1 MTRAITTYTVAGTP
15 VPCWCDIAQVSLM
28 TGKTVDDVTM
38 VRAQMVIE
46 NETECFADAVPPVIW
61 PRDLRW
67 LQDALAYQA
76 AWMSGR
82 FDSFDNVDVSNISQD
97 GQSVTFAHGQANK
110 LAPFA
115 WESVKKL
122 SWFRSG
128 RIRMGKDTLGQRY
141 SNWAEIEQ
149 AFLRDEVNPGG
160 WQTAGPG
167 GLG

>member
-28 TGKTVDDVTM
+28 TGKTVTDVQM
-38 VRAQMVIE
+38 VQAQMVIE
-46 NETECFADAVPPVIW
+46 GYTECFADQVPPVMW

-76 AWMSGR
+76 AWMADR
-82 FDSFDNVDVSNISQD
+82 LDNFDNVDVTSVSQD
-97 GQSVTFAHGQANK
+97 GQSVTVAHPQANK

-115 WESVKKL
+115 WTAIHKL
-122 SWFRSG
+122 SWMRTG
-128 RIRMGKDTLGQRY
+128 RISMSRDMRARY
-141 SNWAEIEQ
+141 SNWAQIEQ
-149 AFLRDEVNPGG
+149 AFLRDEVNPGQ

-167 GLG
+167 GLA

>member
-28 TGKTVDDVTM
+28 TGKTVTEELM
-38 VRAQMVIE
+38 VQAQMVIE
-46 NETECFADAVPPVIW
+46 NATECFADAVPPVIW

-76 AWMSGR
+76 AWMAGR
-82 FDSFDNVDVSNISQD
+82 LDAFDNVDVTNVSQD
-97 GQSVTFAHGQANK
+97 GQSVTLAHEQANK

-115 WESVKKL
+115 WTSVKRL
-122 SWFRSG
+122 SWFRNG
-128 RIRMGKDTLGQRY
+128 RIRMSADAGAQRY
-141 SNWAEIEQ
+141 SNWQQIEQ
-149 AFLRDEVNPGG
+149 AFLQDLYNPPS

-167 GLG
+167 GLA